1 MQLSPIHRNARLA
14 IILALAAITLLFAT
28 DRAQAATVSASLT
41 NLQNAGLVDPAR
53 ASAARKSY
61 EDARSLRDR
70 LSGSRRLPL
79 TNQLRTIESLARK
92 NRIKGD
98 RVMPLFT
105 QLQLNVDWFRTRG
118 PAAAGSRSRFGESLI
133 YYQYFSGWGWQ
144 FHPLANF
151 SKLNANWTQAKT
163 VGAQRGLSRFAYEL
177 ISFGVNRGG
186 ALTWEYYFPFS
197 GSSAPFISSISQGT
211 AIQSLAR
218 SGNMLKDPNITSAA
232 TAGSRA
238 FDVAAPTGLKVNRN
252 GGLHFLGYS
261 GSPRLYIFNIFAQS
275 LDGLHDYAE
284 ITGDGQAR
292 AIYERGLVAA
302 RVELPQSDT
311 GAWSL
316 YSLGGAES
324 NLNYHRELIEF
335 MFRMCEDTSEAV
347 FCELQARLTSYL
359 TTKPTVTGISKKVR
373 KGRIYVTFMLSK
385 VSTITL
391 RTPGGGTSIAKV
403 GRGKRV
409 FSVKKGSSK
418 AVTIVAKDLAGNS
431 AQVSK

>member
-41 NLQNAGLVDPAR
+41 NLQNAGLVEPAR

-391 RTPGGGTSIAKV
+391 RTPGGGTSMAKV

>member
-391 RTPGGGTSIAKV
+391 RTPGGGTSMAKV